1 MTYHKNLKKKAVSYV
16 NYNTNFTAGIPQHL
30 QRIFI
35 YKEYEKKFNIEY
47 DYLEYL
53 NMSHLPVLND
63 ILDNKKIKNIIL
75 FSIYSLTNDKRI
87 QKKIILNFK
96 KKNII
101 FANEFISTKLKKDR
115 ILIKQILK
123 KI

>member
-35 YKEYEKKFNIEY
+35 YKEYKKKFNIEY

-53 NMSHLPVLND
+53 NMNHLPVLND
-63 ILDNKKIKNIIL
+63 ILDNKKIKNIII
-75 FSIYSLTNDKRI
+75 FSIYSLTNDKKI

-101 FANEFISTKLKKDR
+101 FANEFISTKFKKDR

-123 KI
+123 